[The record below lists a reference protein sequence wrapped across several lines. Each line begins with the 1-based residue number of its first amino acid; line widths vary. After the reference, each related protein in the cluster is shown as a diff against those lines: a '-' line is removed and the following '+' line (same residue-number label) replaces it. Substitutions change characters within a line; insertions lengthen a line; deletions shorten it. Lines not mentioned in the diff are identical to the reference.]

1 MLSDWMN
8 TIIFCTA
15 MVCIAK
21 IICVCT
27 ICGTLEK
34 IKESKGSDL
43 FDYKGKKYI
52 MTVTKR
58 EESDTDD

>member
-8 TIIFCTA
+8 TIIFCTS

-21 IICVCT
+21 IICIGM

-34 IKESKGSDL
+34 IKESKG
-43 FDYKGKKYI
+43 
-52 MTVTKR
+52 
-58 EESDTDD
+58 E

>member
-8 TIIFCTA
+8 TVIFCTA

-34 IKESKGSDL
+34 IIEKNKQPKRMIMSIKHISGKEK
-43 FDYKGKKYI
+43 
-52 MTVTKR
+52 
-58 EESDTDD
+58 